1 MTQIEISVKVPE
13 SLNGERFD
21 KALASL
27 LTEYSRALI
36 TDWIKAGSVT
46 LDGKVVKP
54 KVAVKTS
61 QEMVVKATLEEVV
74 DWQAEVRDIPIIYE
88 DDALLIVDKPAGWV
102 VHPGAGNPKG
112 TLVNA
117 LLNHLPNLSEV
128 PRAGIVHR
136 LDKDTTGLMV
146 VAKTVPMQHK
156 LSKMIAARAIKREY
170 ECVIVGRLIAGGTV
184 DAPIGRHPQKR
195 ILMSVNQNGRTAIT
209 HYRVVQR
216 FASHTHVRVTLETGR
231 THQIRVHMAHIGF
244 PLVGDKT
251 YGRFQKIKGFDPLL
265 LDYLKDFPRQALH
278 ACDLS
283 FEHPVTKAPL
293 HFHSDLPSDF
303 QELLQHLK

>member
-1 MTQIEISVKVPE
+1 
-13 SLNGERFD
+13 
-21 KALASL
+21 
-27 LTEYSRALI
+27 
-36 TDWIKAGSVT
+36 
-46 LDGKVVKP
+46 
-54 KVAVKTS
+54 
-61 QEMVVKATLEEVV
+61 
-74 DWQAEVRDIPIIYE
+74 
-88 DDALLIVDKPAGWV
+88 
-102 VHPGAGNPKG
+102 
-112 TLVNA
+112 
-117 LLNHLPNLSEV
+117 
-128 PRAGIVHR
+128 
-136 LDKDTTGLMV
+136 
-146 VAKTVPMQHK
+146 
-156 LSKMIAARAIKREY
+156 
-170 ECVIVGRLIAGGTV
+170 
-184 DAPIGRHPQKR
+184 
-195 ILMSVNQNGRTAIT
+195 VNQNGRTAIT